1 MTYSVDTV
9 FVWVT
14 DLPKA
19 VEWYSRFG
27 IEAGPGYGDWQT
39 MKVEGATA
47 FALHRGQRAVGDSTA
62 GVAFRVENLDVE
74 IQRLSGLGIS
84 PSDEAITNTGVAR
97 FTTFSDPDGNDVQ
110 LLERPG

>member
-1 MTYSVDTV
+1 MVYSVDTV

-14 DLPKA
+14 DLPRA

-39 MKVEGATA
+39 MKVAGATA
-47 FALHRGQRAVGDSTA
+47 FALHRGQRPAGSSTA
-62 GVAFRVENLDVE
+62 GVAFRVENLEAE
-74 IQRLSGLGIS
+74 IERLSDLGIT
-84 PSDEAITNTGVAR
+84 PSDPEITDTGVAR

-110 LLERPG
+110 LLARPA

>member
-27 IEAGPGYGDWQT
+27 IETGPGYGDWQT
-39 MKVEGATA
+39 MKVVGATA
-47 FALHRGQRAVGDSTA
+47 FALHRGKRPAGGSTA
-62 GVAFRVENLDVE
+62 GVAFRVE
-74 IQRLSGLGIS
+74 
-84 PSDEAITNTGVAR
+84 
-97 FTTFSDPDGNDVQ
+97 
-110 LLERPG
+110 

>member
-47 FALHRGQRAVGDSTA
+47 FALHRG
-62 GVAFRVENLDVE
+62 
-74 IQRLSGLGIS
+74 
-84 PSDEAITNTGVAR
+84 
-97 FTTFSDPDGNDVQ
+97 
-110 LLERPG
+110 